1 MSQNIR
7 PYQPSDNEAIRKLYV
22 DKQKKYERKRVFK
35 AMLESSM
42 VQWSWPM
49 GIVGIAGYH
58 MTLPGYAAQKIM
70 LLFCLETTLWSAG
83 IGLAWYM
90 YFRQKYRQAID
101 RRSNNVLRNLTVTNG
116 PKSGSWVMERKNNI
130 IGAVGIQYED
140 NEGKIQSLTS
150 GDKQADLALVQ
161 NAIKFAKEKEIKVI
175 TKRGNDPA
183 CRPTIPLII
192 DPIEHEHPIN
202 HLFSPTALISRLTR
216 LTFLDLSHNQL
227 ETLPES
233 IRYLKHLQHLNLA
246 NNLIPELPSVIQFF
260 VKLNHLDLSNNPLQ
274 ELSANIARLTQLTM
288 LDLTGT
294 KISNVPSELLRLTKV
309 SVRVDNCP
317 NIAERSVSF
326 DQTLK
331 YDPPS
336 LLEICS
342 RIVMR
347 PLLLDSATKKK
358 MISQRA
364 LDSTFSLVPQNVKDF
379 LSSPKACSFCEGPYF
394 KSCVFRYRIVQRHD
408 DTYLPVEYRLCSAHW
423 SNEDDRV
430 LTMFAEQPITMI
442 PRLRKRRELRYT
454 VPTF

>member
-7 PYQPSDNEAIRKLYV
+7 PYQPSDNEAIRKLYI
-22 DKQKKYERKRVFK
+22 DKEKKLENKRIFR
-35 AMLESSM
+35 AMLESSL

-49 GIVGIAGYH
+49 GIVGIAGYN
-58 MTLPGYAAQKIM
+58 MTTTGYAARQLM
-70 LLFCLETTLWSAG
+70 MLFCLETTIWSAG
-83 IGLAWYM
+83 LGLAWYF
-90 YFRQKYRQAID
+90 YLKKRYRRAIS
-101 RRSNNVLRNLTVTNG
+101 RRSNNVLRNLTATDG
-116 PKSGSWVMERKNNI
+116 PKSGSWVMERKDRI

-140 NEGKIQSLTS
+140 DEGKIQSLTS
-150 GDKQADLALVQ
+150 GDKQAELALVQ
-161 NAIKFAKEKEIKVI
+161 SAIKFAKKKEIKVI
-175 TKRGNDPA
+175 IKRGNDTT
-183 CRPTIPLII
+183 RPTIPLII
-192 DPIEHEHPIN
+192 DPTDHEHPIN

-233 IRYLKHLQHLNLA
+233 ICYLKHLQHLNLA
-246 NNLIPELPSVIQFF
+246 NNRIPELPSVVQFF
-260 VKLNHLDLSNNPLQ
+260 VKLNHLDLSNNPLE

-294 KISNVPSELLRLTKV
+294 NISNVPSELLRLTRV

-326 DQTLK
+326 YQTLK

-358 MISQRA
+358 MVSQRT
-364 LDSTFSLVPQNVKDF
+364 LDSTFSLIPQNVKDF

-394 KSCVFRYRIVQRHD
+394 KACVLRYRIVQRHD

-423 SNEDDRV
+423 SDEDDRL

-454 VPTF
+454 VPNF